1 MNIRKAVITA
11 AGREQ
16 RNLPLQTLVDRDG
29 VEKTA
34 LQIVLEE
41 VGAAGVDRVCLV
53 IVPGDG
59 DAYAKAAGEHA
70 GRLHFVEQRQAGG
83 YGHALSLARDFTQNE
98 PFLHLVS
105 DHLYLS
111 QGSARCAQQVVERA
125 RAERCAVSAVQPTRE
140 HMLPYYGTIGGR
152 RVPRQ
157 TDLYEVENVLEKPT
171 PSVAEQQLFV
181 PGLRAGHYL
190 CYFGIHVFTPAVL
203 EMLDEAVAGADG
215 RPVQLS
221 PVLARL
227 AGRERYLA
235 LDVKGTRFNIGVKYG
250 LLTAQLALALDGADR
265 DNVLAQLV
273 ELLALSG
280 RHRPGRPA
288 TAPGAETTPT

>member
-1 MNIRKAVITA
+1 
-11 AGREQ
+11 
-16 RNLPLQTLVDRDG
+16 
-29 VEKTA
+29 
-34 LQIVLEE
+34 
-41 VGAAGVDRVCLV
+41 
-53 IVPGDG
+53 
-59 DAYAKAAGEHA
+59 
-70 GRLHFVEQRQAGG
+70 
-83 YGHALSLARDFTQNE
+83 
-98 PFLHLVS
+98 
-105 DHLYLS
+105 
-111 QGSARCAQQVVERA
+111 
-125 RAERCAVSAVQPTRE
+125 
-140 HMLPYYGTIGGR
+140 MLPYYGTVGGR
-152 RVPRQ
+152 RVPRPS
-157 TDLYEVENVLEKPT
+157 DLYEVENVLEKPT

-181 PGLRAGHYL
+181 AGLRAGHYL
-190 CYFGIHVFTPAVL
+190 CYFGIHVFPPAVL
-203 EMLDEAVAGADG
+203 ERLDEAVAGADG

-273 ELLALSG
+273 ELLALSR

>member
-1 MNIRKAVITA
+1 MNVRKAVITA
-11 AGREQ
+11 AGRDQ

-34 LQIVLEE
+34 LRIILEE
-41 VGAAGVDRVCLV
+41 VISAGIDRVCLV
-53 IVPGDG
+53 IVPGDQA
-59 DAYAKAAGEHA
+59 AYAKAAGEDA
-70 GRLHFVEQRQAGG
+70 GRLHFVEQRESQG
-83 YGHALSLARDFTQNE
+83 YGHALGLAREFTQGE

-111 QGSARCAQQVVERA
+111 RGPVRCAQQVVDRA
-125 RAERCAVSAVQPTRE
+125 RAEKCSVSAVQSTRE
-140 HMLPYYGTIGGR
+140 HMLPYYGTVGGR

-171 PSVAEQQLFV
+171 PSVAEQRLVV

-190 CYFGIHVFTPAVL
+190 CYFGIHVFTPAVM
-203 EMLDEAVAGADG
+203 EMLAQATAADTG
-215 RPVQLS
+215 PVQLS
-221 PVLARL
+221 PVLAQL

-235 LDVKGTRFNIGVKYG
+235 LDVKGTRYNIGVKYG
-250 LLTAQLALALDGADR
+250 LLLAQLALALGGADR
-265 DNVLAQLV
+265 DNVLTQLV

-280 RHRPGRPA
+280 GGGR
-288 TAPGAETTPT
+288 